1 MINYFRLLLI
11 TLIPEIE
18 LRGAVPVAV
27 ASGYPLMP
35 SLLFIL
41 TVNILVIPF
50 IFLGVN
56 YFFNH
61 LNKSSKLKHHLNK
74 VAKANEKKVEKYG
87 LIGLALFVAVP
98 LPGSGVYAGALLA
111 WALGMNKK
119 YSKPMLFLSLT
130 AGVLIAAVLVT
141 LACLGIASFL
151 NI

>member
-1 MINYFRLLLI
+1 MINFFRLFLI

-41 TVNILVIPF
+41 LVNILIIPF
-50 IFLGVN
+50 IFIGLN
-56 YFFNH
+56 LFFNH
-61 LNKSSKLKHHLNK
+61 LSKSSKLSHHLEK
-74 VAKANEKKVEKYG
+74 VRKANIKKVEKYG

-111 WALGMNKK
+111 WVLGLNKK
-119 YSKPMLFLSLT
+119 YSLFYIFLSLT
-130 AGVLIAAVLVT
+130 AGVLIAAILVI
-141 LACLGIASFL
+141 LACLGVASFL
-151 NI
+151 SI